1 MEAATGTFQPS
12 APAIV
17 GRGNRRIRGS
27 RAAAL
32 VLCVLTLAG
41 CATAPAGGRA
51 GGGAGDGFV
60 ADPLEPFNRS
70 MFAFNDAVDRA
81 VLRPAAV
88 AYEAAVPIVFRD
100 MVGNFFGNLDD
111 VRTVL
116 HQLLQGKPA
125 EAFSDLSRVVV
136 NTTFGFGGLADVA
149 SEMAIEK
156 HDEDFGQTLGVWGV
170 NSGPYLFLPFFGPSS
185 IRDGFGRIFDIAGD
199 PLGEIDSQA
208 LTNGLWF
215 TRAVDIRLRLFPAE
229 RLLEGA
235 ALDKYS
241 FTRDAWLQRRRN
253 QVYDGNP
260 PFDEGDREGDDEG
273 DDEGDKEGDK

>member
-1 MEAATGTFQPS
+1 MAPATGIFQRA

-17 GRGNRRIRGS
+17 GRGNSRVRGARW

-32 VLCVLTLAG
+32 VVLALALAG
-41 CATAPAGGRA
+41 CASAPAGGRA
-51 GGGAGDGFV
+51 DGGEDNGVV

-70 MFAFNDAVDRA
+70 MYAFNDAVDRA
-81 VLRPAAV
+81 VLRPV
-88 AYEAAVPIVFRD
+88 ARGYEAAVPILFRE

-111 VRTVL
+111 VWVAL
-116 HQLLQGKPA
+116 NQLLQGKPA

-136 NTTFGFGGLADVA
+136 NTTLGFGGLADVA
-149 SEMAIEK
+149 SEMGMQK

-185 IRDGFGRIFDIAGD
+185 VRDGFGRILDIAGD
-199 PLGEIDSQA
+199 PLGEFDPQA
-208 LTNGLWF
+208 LTNSLWF
-215 TRAVDIRLRLFPAE
+215 ARAVDTRLRLFPAE

-273 DDEGDKEGDK
+273 DDEGDK